1 MIPSVFSLQYLSILL
16 SYCITFTILHT
27 FVLLVGTKGNEGYY
41 CLEGNASDSCAAHQ
55 LLGMAGDLQIR
66 RAEINDVVE
75 FNGLLSSLDG
85 VPLFKAIFGTFNYTN
100 LIEYSHLSLIASH
113 SSNAESAQGFVSI
126 SDSPSIDS
134 LSFESSI
141 SQLKPFLPVEVE
153 LSNNDVAGI
162 AAVCER

>member
-1 MIPSVFSLQYLSILL
+1 
-16 SYCITFTILHT
+16 
-27 FVLLVGTKGNEGYY
+27 
-41 CLEGNASDSCAAHQ
+41 
-55 LLGMAGDLQIR
+55 MAGDLQIR

-85 VPLFKAIFGTFNYTN
+85 VQLFKAVFGTFSYSN

-141 SQLKPFLPVEVE
+141 SQLKPFLPVEVG
-153 LSNNDVAGI
+153 LSDNDIADIVAD
-162 AAVCER
+162 CQR

>member
-1 MIPSVFSLQYLSILL
+1 MIPSVFSLQSSVSILL
-16 SYCITFTILHT
+16 SFTILHT
-27 FVLLVGTKGNEGYY
+27 FVLLVETEGNEGYH

-100 LIEYSHLSLIASH
+100 LVEYSHLSLIASH
-113 SSNAESAQGFVSI
+113 SSNAESAQGFVSL

-153 LSNNDVAGI
+153 LSDNDIVDIVADW
-162 AAVCER
+162 ER